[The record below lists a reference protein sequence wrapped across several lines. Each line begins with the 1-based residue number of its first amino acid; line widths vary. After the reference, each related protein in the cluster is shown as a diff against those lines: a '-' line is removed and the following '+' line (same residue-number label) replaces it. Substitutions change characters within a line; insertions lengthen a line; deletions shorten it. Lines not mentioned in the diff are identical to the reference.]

1 MSSSKCRPHS
11 VKKHLHGK
19 LGLDDMMI
27 VPDVVV
33 LALWPGASRN
43 EVEVY
48 INEYGSR
55 YPGAKMETLAV
66 ARKDAP
72 MLTSHEKGDIL
83 CLGASDSVLIH
94 MFGQDA
100 AERVCAFL
108 RAFYTQTGRTM
119 NVQQLIYDSAPRSFL
134 TRTFWQPYQ
143 LLVSACYLLCA
154 PILGADSLYDDQTW
168 TKQDLEDSY
177 LLPPTVRRCYSP
189 DICDSGDSAVA
200 MEAGMS
206 KVNPPCAIPV

>member
-1 MSSSKCRPHS
+1 
-11 VKKHLHGK
+11 
-19 LGLDDMMI
+19 MI

-33 LALWPGASRN
+33 LALWPGASRD
-43 EVEVY
+43 EFEDY
-48 INEYGSR
+48 INAYRSR

-66 ARKDAP
+66 TQKDAP
-72 MLTSHEKGDIL
+72 MLTNHEKGDIL

-94 MFGQDA
+94 MFGQHA

-134 TRTFWQPYQ
+134 ARTFWQPYQ
-143 LLVSACYLLCA
+143 LLVSACYLLCT
-154 PILGADSLYDDQTW
+154 PILGVDFLYDDQTW
-168 TKQDLEDSY
+168 TKQDLEASH
-177 LLPPTVRRCYSP
+177 LLPSTVKRCYSP
-189 DICDSGDSAVA
+189 GVCKLGGSESA

-206 KVNPPCAIPV
+206 SVNRSFAILA